1 RLKAVSFGALEQ
13 VATALDAELSV
24 ALRWHGA
31 DLERLISQRH
41 SVLHDTCARIFE
53 RLPGWE
59 IAPEISFSIYGERGI
74 IDVLAYH
81 PASGA
86 LLVIEL
92 KSELVDPQAVV
103 GSVDRKIRLAMQI
116 ARDRGWRP
124 RFVSGWIV
132 F

>member
-1 RLKAVSFGALEQ
+1 MRTLRLRRGWRQEDLGGASGVSRWRIGRIEGGRLKAVSFGALEQ

-59 IAPEISFSIYGERGI
+59 IAPEISFSI
-74 IDVLAYH
+74 
-81 PASGA
+81 
-86 LLVIEL
+86 
-92 KSELVDPQAVV
+92 
-103 GSVDRKIRLAMQI
+103 
-116 ARDRGWRP
+116 
-124 RFVSGWIV
+124 
-132 F
+132 